1 MASYATVALLEAE
14 RKEDKVNAAWQ
25 EKVGG
30 GIKWSESHHGGQEI
44 QRSSSMRCLGVV
56 LDDGLTWRE
65 QVESIRRKCF
75 AGLAK
80 IRRWSRVLLVKTWKE
95 YIIHLCNHIWITA
108 L

>member
-1 MASYATVALLEAE
+1 
-14 RKEDKVNAAWQ
+14 
-25 EKVGG
+25 
-30 GIKWSESHHGGQEI
+30 
-44 QRSSSMRCLGVV
+44 MRCLGVV